1 MDSTQPRWE
10 SFLPEWFTLYCNYLC
25 HNSLH
30 LPMTN
35 ICVLGLQDPAWLQS
49 QDFQQPG
56 VRHTSH
62 PGIASWQNLSG
73 LNVVHFSQ
81 SVNHGFEAVY
91 ELTKMCTIRSCNILS
106 FVTSSWCFF
115 ILLFSLVII
124 CHISSYFVFRQLA
137 FSSLFPP
144 RMSFVKGWGAEYH
157 RQDVTSTPCWIEVH
171 LHGPLQWLDKVDNLK
186 INADSLMIHILI
198 IDIFC
203 FQVLTQMGS
212 PGNHIS
218 SVS

>member
-10 SFLPEWFTLYCNYLC
+10 RFLSKWFTFYCNFQR
-25 HNSLH
+25 HNSEYF
-30 LPMTN
+30 PMTN
-35 ICVLGLQDPAWLQS
+35 ICVLGVQDPAWLQS
-49 QDFQQPG
+49 QDFQQSG

-62 PGIASWQNLSG
+62 PGNASWQNLAG

-91 ELTKMCTIRSCNILS
+91 ELTKMCTIRFC
-106 FVTSSWCFF
+106 F
-115 ILLFSLVII
+115 ILTYTFLMLLHILFFL
-124 CHISSYFVFRQLA
+124 CHTLSNSVFCWLG
-137 FSSLFPP
+137 FSSLLLP

-186 INADSLMIHILI
+186 
-198 IDIFC
+198 
-203 FQVLTQMGS
+203 QMHF
-212 PGNHIS
+212 PW
-218 SVS
+218 

>member
-1 MDSTQPRWE
+1 MQFSISQFTT
-10 SFLPEWFTLYCNYLC
+10 FLTFK
-25 HNSLH
+25 HF
-30 LPMTN
+30 
-35 ICVLGLQDPAWLQS
+35 LGVQDPAWLQS

-62 PGIASWQNLSG
+62 PGIASWQNLAG
-73 LNVVHFSQ
+73 LHVVHFSQ

-91 ELTKMCTIRSCNILS
+91 ELTKMCTIRFCLVWHTLFHLHDVFSYFYLCLVILC
-106 FVTSSWCFF
+106 TSSY
-115 ILLFSLVII
+115 L
-124 CHISSYFVFRQLA
+124 VFRRLA
-137 FSSLFPP
+137 LSILFPP

-186 INADSLMIHILI
+186 TNASPLI

>member
-62 PGIASWQNLSG
+62 PGIYSWQNLAG

-91 ELTKMCTIRSCNILS
+91 ELTKMCTIRFCLVWHTLFHLHDVFSYFYLCLVILC
-106 FVTSSWCFF
+106 TSSY
-115 ILLFSLVII
+115 L
-124 CHISSYFVFRQLA
+124 VFRRLA
-137 FSSLFPP
+137 LSILFPP

-186 INADSLMIHILI
+186 
-198 IDIFC
+198 
-203 FQVLTQMGS
+203 QMHF
-212 PGNHIS
+212 PW
-218 SVS
+218 